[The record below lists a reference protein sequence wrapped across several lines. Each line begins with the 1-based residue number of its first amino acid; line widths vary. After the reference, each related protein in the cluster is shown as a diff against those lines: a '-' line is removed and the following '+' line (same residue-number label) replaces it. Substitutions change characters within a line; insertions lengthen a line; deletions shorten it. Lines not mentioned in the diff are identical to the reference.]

1 MQFKYNQDAFI
12 KPPVLFAI
20 ILAIIIPAFVYFY
33 LDAGQTEQVETV
45 NATVASSTSSSSEVD
60 KILIEENILAEKEN
74 ISFKVTTSSDNTI
87 FAAIKTS
94 YPINTI
100 DTYHISIDENNTHNL
115 SVANYKNSQ
124 GQDSKAIIFLPRN
137 NIESTTKKKTI
148 AEMVE
153 ESSDSD
159 EKPALFR
166 YEKWQH
172 VSEIIKKHTD
182 EKSLFVSYWDD
193 AQRIKLFT
201 GRETWINGPDKN
213 AHNKNELTLWE
224 AVSGG
229 FDSSGKLAKYSQILL
244 QDADSALI
252 ALHKELPKDKDKYL
266 LITSDILVRI
276 QEISTL
282 AGKGLPLETRMFPA
296 AADLHNSISKVKE
309 WSKEGNGTGSYL
321 LQPVSEKFNRVWRI
335 TDKSFED
342 TLLAR
347 LLPFSTSLDNPFS
360 DNTKLVYQS
369 DWGGYMSIYQ
379 LIN

>member
-1 MQFKYNQDAFI
+1 MQFKYNQYAFI

-20 ILAIIIPAFVYFY
+20 ILAIVIPAFIYFY
-33 LDAGQTEQVETV
+33 FGSGQTEQSETV
-45 NATVASSTSSSSEVD
+45 NANTASSTPSEVE
-60 KILIEENILAEKEN
+60 KILIEDNILAEKES
-74 ISFKVTTSSDNTI
+74 ITFKVTTSTDNTS
-87 FAAIKTS
+87 FATINTS
-94 YPINTI
+94 YPINAI
-100 DTYHISIDENNTHNL
+100 DTYHILIDENNTHKL

-124 GQDSKAIIFLPRN
+124 GQDSKAIIFLPRKN
-137 NIESTTKKKTI
+137 QSTTKKKTI
-148 AEMVE
+148 AEIVE
-153 ESSDSD
+153 ESSESD
-159 EKPALFR
+159 EKPTLFR

-182 EKSLFVSYWDD
+182 ENSLFVSYWDD

-244 QDADSALI
+244 QDADSGLL
-252 ALHKELPKDKDKYL
+252 ALHEELPKDKDKYL

-309 WSKEGNGTGSYL
+309 WSEEGNGTGSYL

-335 TDKSFED
+335 TDKSFEN

-347 LLPFSTSLDNPFS
+347 LLPFSSSLDNPFS

-369 DWGGYMSIYQ
+369 DWGGYLSIYQ